1 MTNNNRLGEVMDTI
15 EMKYTAKQAMQ
26 SIVECLNDGTEKA
39 IQIIT
44 IQRIAESERK
54 LFAKMF
60 GHWLHKQKRRAFLV
74 ANSTEL
80 LNQMVKNIET
90 GYRGIKIVGT
100 ATWELQGMSDDK
112 ILNRINGAE
121 ADCVIASLP
130 LDIEETFTKRNR
142 LSLHAKVWIGLGT
155 KRDWEVQISF
165 FSRVQRWIAAAKVK
179 KNKNDQ

>member
-1 MTNNNRLGEVMDTI
+1 MDTI

-54 LFAKMF
+54 LFARMF
-60 GHWLHKQKRRAFLV
+60 GHWLHKQKRRAFLL

-80 LNQMVKNIET
+80 LNRMVGNVEAN
-90 GYRGIKIVGT
+90 YRGIKIVET
-100 ATWELQGMSDDK
+100 ATWEQHGVSDDK

-121 ADCVIASLP
+121 ADCIIACLP
-130 LDIEETFTKRNR
+130 PEVEESFTKRNR

-155 KRDWEVQISF
+155 KKEWEPEKSF
-165 FSRVQRWIAAAKVK
+165 LYQLNRWVAQVKEK